1 MPLGSW
7 TLLFIVTCFVA
18 GAPAEDGSPAAPV
31 SFDRDVRPILRKRCA
46 GCHNAEK
53 PRGELDV
60 TSYAAVVSGGTT
72 GKVVVTENL
81 NESPLYTY
89 ASHLE
94 EPYMPP
100 NAPRI
105 PQRELDLIRGWIE
118 GGLLE
123 KQGDAVPSPSGQA
136 AGSAPGS
143 PGGLGSPA
151 ITSRAFAI
159 TALAVHPSEPTL
171 AVSGHKQVILFDLST
186 RKLLGA
192 LPFPE
197 GDIFALRFSRDG
209 HSLLAAGGVGAELG
223 KAVLFETK
231 GWIRTQSFGEELDA
245 VLAADVS
252 PDGTKVVLGGPNRVV
267 KVFTNPGARAIHAL
281 HKSTDWITA
290 AAVSPDGLLIAAGD
304 RFGGLFVWETRT
316 GQEFLTLRGHVKAV
330 NATVWG
336 ASTDRLVT
344 CGDDGSVRIWDLHS
358 GKVASDWKAH
368 DGAVLGLD
376 VHAAGRIASVG
387 GDRRVKIWDPEGN
400 LVANFGPTTDQATRV
415 AWAPDGRSVVSGDF
429 SGEVRLWKL
438 DDSTSIRLPIPVN
451 EKPAAVALVEPVM
464 TPAQMYVPKA
474 IASSTMTRPAERPI
488 SKTAPTDDLSV
499 ALESAREAAAA
510 AEKSVSRLSRL
521 WQSRTRSSVGV
532 PSQSVH
538 SRRSED
544 ALVAANAALSS
555 LRAALE
561 AAPGNPALARAVEE
575 TERAIRLLEDGNAH
589 LSGSRPGNTD

>member
-60 TSYAAVVSGGTT
+60 TSYAAVVSGGAT
-72 GKVVVTENL
+72 GKVVVAENL

-105 PQRELDLIRGWIE
+105 PQRELDLIRGWID

-123 KQGDAVPSPSGQA
+123 KHGDTVPSSSGQA
-136 AGSAPGS
+136 AGPAPGS
-143 PGGLGSPA
+143 PGGLVSPT
-151 ITSRAFAI
+151 ITSGAFAI

-186 RKLLGA
+186 RKL
-192 LPFPE
+192 
-197 GDIFALRFSRDG
+197 FSRDG
-209 HSLLAAGGVGAELG
+209 NSLLAAGGVGAESG

-231 GWIRTQSFGEELDA
+231 GWIRTQSFGDELDA

-304 RFGGLFVWETRT
+304 RFGGLFLWETRT

-344 CGDDGSVRIWDLHS
+344 CGDDGKVRIWDLHS
-358 GKVASDWKAH
+358 GKVASGWNAH

-387 GDRRVKIWDPEGN
+387 VDRRVKIWDPEGN

-415 AWAPDGRSVVSGDF
+415 AWAPDGRSVISGDF

-464 TPAQMYVPKA
+464 TPARVYVPNA
-474 IASSTMTRPAERPI
+474 IASSTSTPPARRLS
-488 SKTAPTDDLSV
+488 SKTAPTDDLSA

-521 WQSRTRSSVGV
+521 WQSSTRSSIGV
-532 PSQSVH
+532 PTQSDH

-561 AAPGNPALARAVEE
+561 AAPGNPALARAREE

-589 LSGSRPGNTD
+589 LSGSRPGNAD